1 MTARVNMLF
10 VALEKDIRIDDIEPL
25 QKAIEQMK
33 GVLEVTTNITT
44 PADYVAECRIRND
57 FVKKVIDIIHLV
69 AWGGEDNDSN
79 KEQ

>member
-33 GVLEVTTNITT
+33 GVLEAKPNITT
-44 PADYVAECRIRND
+44 PADFVAECRIRKD

-69 AWGGEDNDSN
+69 AWGGEDDNN
-79 KEQ
+79 KK